1 MTNESKQGRQTIL
14 AYARQLHRKD
24 FKKQPDKTI
33 LSDPE
38 EEYRE
43 IQNVMRAKGKAES

>member
-14 AYARQLHRKD
+14 AYARQFRRKD

-33 LSDPE
+33 LIDPE

-43 IQNVMRAKGKAES
+43 TQNAMRANGKEDY